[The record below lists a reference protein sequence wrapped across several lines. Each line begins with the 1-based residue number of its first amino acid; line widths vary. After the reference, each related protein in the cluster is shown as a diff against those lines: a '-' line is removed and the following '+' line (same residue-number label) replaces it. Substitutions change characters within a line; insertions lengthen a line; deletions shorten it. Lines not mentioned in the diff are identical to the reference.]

1 MANWNEIGKEI
12 EEGQR
17 AGRLIHETV
26 RHRYLKEL
34 HHFTQRNVIIY
45 YSGWLQFVGRAP
57 IQGLAITDHDVNGFM
72 SACNGVDHSK
82 GLDLLLH
89 TPGGETAATQA
100 IVAYLHQMFTDVRV
114 IVPQLA
120 MSAGTMI
127 ACSAKS
133 IVMGKQSS
141 LGPIDPQ
148 IGGLPAHG
156 IIEEF
161 QQAQRDIKQD
171 PSWAMVWQ
179 PILAKYPPTLIGE
192 CKKAIALSEQL
203 VCQWLE
209 NGMLNNESDRKQRA
223 KEIVQ
228 KLGDHAITLRH
239 ERHIAVEECEQ
250 MGLTVERLESDQK
263 FQDAVLSVHHACM
276 HTLSNT
282 GTMKIIE
289 NHLGQ
294 AFNVSAN
301 MPPSK

>member
-1 MANWNEIGKEI
+1 MPNWNQIGQEI
-12 EEGQR
+12 ENGQR
-17 AGRLIHETV
+17 AGKLIYDTV
-26 RHRYLKEL
+26 RKKYLDQL
-34 HHFTQRNVIIY
+34 HQLTGRNVIIY
-45 YSGWLQFVGRAP
+45 YSGWLQAVSRVPMQA
-57 IQGLAITDHDVNGFM
+57 LAITDHDVNGFM
-72 SACNGVDHSK
+72 SACNGVDHTK

-89 TPGGETAATQA
+89 TPGGEIAATQA
-100 IVAYLHQMFTDVRV
+100 IVTYLHQMFTDVRV

-148 IGGLPAHG
+148 IMGLPAHG

-161 QQAQRDIKQD
+161 EQAQKDIKQD

-179 PILAKYPPTLIGE
+179 PIIARYPPTLVGE
-192 CKKAIALSEQL
+192 CKKAIALSELL

-209 NGMLNNESDRKQRA
+209 NGMLANHQDKQQKA
-223 KEIVQ
+223 KDIVQ

-239 ERHIAVEECEQ
+239 ERHISVDECEK
-250 MGLTVERLESDQK
+250 MELTIERLEKEQN

-276 HTLSNT
+276 HSLSSTPTL
-282 GTMKIIE
+282 KIIE

-301 MPPSK
+301 LPTP